1 MAGIGPINSIRGA
14 FPTLPTTPATKPAES
29 RGPGGFGDVLKA
41 YVDNVDARQKA
52 SAKAVQ
58 DLVTGKTSDL
68 LPVVNEVAKADL
80 SFKLLMGV
88 RNKVIEA
95 YKETMRMQI

>member
-1 MAGIGPINSIRGA
+1 MAGINPISGIRGA
-14 FPTLPTTPATKPAES
+14 MPAMPSAPVARPAETKKS
-29 RGPGGFGDVLKA
+29 GFGDVLKT

-52 SAKAVQ
+52 STQAMQ
-58 DLVTGKTSDL
+58 DLVAGKTDDI

>member
-1 MAGIGPINSIRGA
+1 MAGIGPIDGIRGA
-14 FPTLPTTPATKPAES
+14 FPTAPAVPTTQPGEAKE
-29 RGPGGFGDVLKA
+29 GGGFGEVLKA
-41 YVDNVDARQKA
+41 YVDGVDARQKA
-52 SAKAVQ
+52 STRAIQ
-58 DLVTGKTSDL
+58 DLVTGKTNDL